1 MGIPRITVMA
11 RDTSASSMTAC
22 AWRRSGAAHDAQLG
36 SGAMSDTVHC
46 SDQLLSKRKVLRR
59 AGWTSGRLAR
69 ELGGPDEVESRPGGV
84 AKMYS
89 LQRVE
94 AAEAAWETPDRPSD
108 VSASAISGTVGKR
121 KKRRKRRKRI
131 APDVEDAMHDSMIGP
146 VQRRHQRRRTRSS
159 DILAIRAEP
168 TRLDRHTYPRS
179 SRRTT
184 LVGTKPEISEQRVA
198 YEIVGQ
204 AACRSVRTDFRV
216 A

>member
-1 MGIPRITVMA
+1 
-11 RDTSASSMTAC
+11 MTAC

-36 SGAMSDTVHC
+36 SGAMSDTVHNA
-46 SDQLLSKRKVLRR
+46 DQLLSKTKVLRR

-94 AAEAAWETPDRPSD
+94 AAEAAWETPDRLSD

-131 APDVEDAMHDSMIGP
+131 APDVEDAMHDSMIDQFKDGISDEELAAATFS
-146 VQRRHQRRRTRSS
+146 QSELNRRGWTGTLIRDLLGEPHW
-159 DILAIRAEP
+159 LAP
-168 TRLDRHTYPRS
+168 NPKYPNSGSPMKLWDR
-179 SRRTT
+179 
-184 LVGTKPEISEQRVA
+184 Q
-198 YEIVGQ
+198 
-204 AACRSVRTDFRV
+204 ACRSVRTDFRV